1 MATLTKPSPG
11 YWQQVGSY
19 LKPFQKRTAEYVF
32 RRMFL
37 DKNPSH
43 RFLVADEVGLGK
55 TIVARGVIAKAVD
68 HLIAELRS
76 QGVARPV
83 RIVYICSNSDI
94 ARQNLRR
101 LDLTDGEWKA
111 VPTRLTMLPLEPKL
125 YAGDGGNDIS
135 LIAFTPGTSFTPG
148 RNIGDYRERALI
160 YGMLQEIWDIPGRGP
175 QNVLQGK
182 KGKDN
187 WREYLRT
194 EVKKYKIS
202 PTIIARFREALRDN
216 QNNLQVRF
224 MALSDKFRYP
234 RKRANIPDDEIS
246 ERQALVGELRE
257 VLAAVCVTELAPDIV
272 ILDEFQRF
280 RNLLNPDT
288 EEGDLASHLFDYGG
302 AKTLLLSATPYKM
315 YTIFGEEGDNHYD
328 DFLKTTGFLFG
339 DDQVE
344 SKFRLLLAQ
353 YRQSLQG
360 VIRGDCQMKVF
371 AKSSKDV
378 QDALRMVMVRTERL
392 ALTHDRNG
400 MVRDQKICHAVK
412 SSEIRQFL
420 FADKLSREIGGRD
433 SIEFS
438 KSSPYLANL
447 MDVDYDVKKKLEL
460 SINKSDQ
467 VAPLFRKYADCLM
480 KYKTIERY
488 QKLPLG
494 NMRMTALVD
503 TLVRKGAWRL
513 LWVPA
518 SLPYYQPSGVFGQP
532 GLSEYTKTLVF
543 SEWRVVPKAIAM
555 LASYEAERLA
565 AEDANRTSDYSEAR
579 RQGRLIRFGYGET
592 QSGMTFFNLFYPS
605 LSLALEIDPL
615 VIAAEKGVLS
625 YQAMLTEVRTL
636 IQSMLNSAGFR
647 QSKAKPADDRWYWAA
662 AILLDQAII
671 RRKHVRHVHWNTPD
685 QFKDEWMN
693 LFKETEEDDQG
704 EDRQVVQN
712 IEHFL
717 GIVDMNLGPY
727 PEDLPDVLATV
738 ALGSPAVIALRS
750 LNRQFEQNGL
760 SSEPTKTLMLRAT
773 KIGLGFRSLFNRI
786 EAMDIVRSSSEMPVY
801 WQQVL
806 DYCARG
812 NLQSVMDEYVHML
825 RESIGTQSQQA
836 DVASEGIAQEITDM
850 LRLRPASLTFD
861 QYEIPR
867 GKQKI
872 VTSRHSVRCRFGLRF
887 GIQRDE
893 NGQETSREDHVRH
906 AFNSPFPPFILASTS
921 IGQEGLDF
929 HVFCHRVWHWNLP
942 HNPIDLEQREGRVHR
957 YKGHVVRRNLAR
969 QFGLPTPKNLK
980 RYPDPW
986 ECLFREAEKNC
997 TDKSGLEPFWIINGM
1012 HHAKI
1017 ERIICNFPL
1026 SWEESRIDDLKRTL
1040 ALYRLVLGQPRQ
1052 DDMVQEIL
1060 NCGGDPDVMQQIL
1073 NKRICLEPPNS

>member
-1 MATLTKPSPG
+1 MAAVTKPSPS
-11 YWQQVGSY
+11 YWQQVSSY

-68 HLIAELRS
+68 HLIAERRS
-76 QGVARPV
+76 QGVDKPI
-83 RIVYICSNSDI
+83 RIIYICSNSDI

-101 LDLTDGEWKA
+101 LDLTDGKWKA

-125 YAGDGGNDIS
+125 YAEDGGDIN

-148 RNIGDYRERALI
+148 RNFGDYIERALI
-160 YGMLQEIWDIPGRGP
+160 YRMLQEIWDIPGRGP
-175 QNVLQGK
+175 QNVLQGN

-187 WREYLRT
+187 WRQHLRT
-194 EVKKYKIS
+194 EVRKYKIS
-202 PTIIARFREALRDN
+202 PTIIARFREALRHN
-216 QNNLQVRF
+216 PKNLQVRF

-234 RKRANIPDDEIS
+234 RKRANIPDDEIG
-246 ERQALVGELRE
+246 ERRALVGELRE
-257 VLAAVCVTELAPDIV
+257 VLAAVCVTELAPDII

-288 EEGDLASHLFDYGG
+288 EEGDMASHLFDYGG

-328 DFLKTTGFLFG
+328 DFLKTTSFLFG
-339 DDQVE
+339 NDQVE
-344 SKFRLLLAQ
+344 SKFKLLLAQ
-353 YRQSLQG
+353 YRQSLQEA
-360 VIRGDCQMKVF
+360 IRGDCQMEVF
-371 AKSSKDV
+371 AKSSEDV
-378 QDALRMVMVRTERL
+378 QDALRRVMVRTERL

-400 MVRDQKICHAVK
+400 MVRDQKICRAVK

-447 MDVDYDVKKKLEL
+447 MDVDYDLKKKLEQ
-460 SINKSDQ
+460 SINKCDQ
-467 VAPLFRKYADCLM
+467 IAPLFRKYSDCLM
-480 KYKTIERY
+480 KYKMIERY

-494 NMRMTALVD
+494 NMRMTALMD
-503 TLVRKGAWRL
+503 MLVRNGAWRL

-518 SLPYYQPSGVFGQP
+518 SLPYYQPSGVFDQP

-543 SEWRVVPKAIAM
+543 SEWRMVPKAIAM

-579 RQGRLIRFGYGET
+579 RQGRLIRFGYGEN
-592 QSGMTFFNLFYPS
+592 QAGMTFFNLFYPS
-605 LSLALEIDPL
+605 LSLALDIDPL
-615 VIAAEKGVLS
+615 VIAGEKGALS
-625 YQAMLTEVRTL
+625 YQEMLTEVRTL
-636 IQSMLNSAGFR
+636 IKSMLNKAGFR
-647 QSKAKPADDRWYWAA
+647 QTKGKSADDRWYWAA

-671 RRKHVRHVHWNTPD
+671 CRKNARHARWKTPD
-685 QFKDEWMN
+685 KFKDEWMS
-693 LFKETEEDDQG
+693 LFFKETEEDQG
-704 EDRQVVQN
+704 EDRQVMQN
-712 IEHFL
+712 LEQFL
-717 GIVDMNLGPY
+717 GIADTNLGPY
-727 PEDLPDVLATV
+727 PEDLPDVLASV

-760 SSEPTKTLMLRAT
+760 SSEPMKTLMLRAT
-773 KIGLGFRSLFNRI
+773 TIGLGFRSLFNRI

-812 NLQSVMDEYVHML
+812 NLQSVMDEYIHML
-825 RESIGTQSQQA
+825 RESIGAQSQRA
-836 DVASEGIAQEITDM
+836 DEASEGIAQEITDM

-887 GIQRDE
+887 GIQHDE
-893 NGQETSREDHVRH
+893 NGQETSREDHVRR

-942 HNPIDLEQREGRVHR
+942 HNPIDLEQREGRIHR

-969 QFGLPTPKNLK
+969 HLGLPTLNDLK
-980 RYPDPW
+980 RHPDPW
-986 ECLFREAEKNC
+986 ECLFRKAGKNC
-997 TDKSGLEPFWIINGM
+997 TDKSGLEPYWLINGV

-1017 ERIICNFPL
+1017 ERMVCSFPL

-1040 ALYRLVLGQPRQ
+1040 AVYRLVLGQPRQ
-1052 DDMVQEIL
+1052 DDLMQEIL
-1060 NCGGDPDVMQQIL
+1060 DCGGDPKIIQEIL
-1073 NKRICLEPPNS
+1073 SHRICLEPPDK